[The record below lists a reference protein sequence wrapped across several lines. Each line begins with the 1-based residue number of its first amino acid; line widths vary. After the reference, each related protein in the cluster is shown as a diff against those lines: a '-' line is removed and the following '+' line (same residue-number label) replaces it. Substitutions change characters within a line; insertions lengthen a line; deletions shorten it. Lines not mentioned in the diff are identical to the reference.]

1 MAVSIINEYMFF
13 SFYDIFDEK
22 GITKKITNM
31 PFVTYPNDVPCDE
44 VNMFLRKIFE
54 NGSAKV
60 STLTSYAYNLIHLV
74 DFCYKNKLPFHRLS
88 DSSFTL
94 FVQGLQA
101 ERDTFGQVKRGSNR
115 VRDIATRCLMFLE
128 SVQIEQELKNFIGEG
143 NQYAIKIK
151 FKETKVKLEGRPD
164 KFTIARTHTS
174 MPSPEP
180 KRKNYPASNDDM
192 LTVWDYICRL
202 ENRELRERNK
212 ALYQCLEYLGARRLE
227 VSLMTVQDIKDAILT
242 DDAPSLKINTVKRA
256 EGTLRYIPIPSGILA
271 NINQYIT
278 IRKKIIN
285 RTLKKHGLKDHGF
298 LFVSSTTG
306 KPLSEKTITSLLND
320 WAKAVGIKG
329 KFHPHQFRHS
339 FITRKLVEIIL
350 ANNINNTDDFRRTLL
365 NQEKFKIQLK
375 EWSGHSNI
383 SSLETYIHLAFAEI
397 VGYSKTYN
405 AVRLND
411 AVKAM
416 EQTLAELEGRIAN
429 KSILTTEALI
439 KLKQSITYF
448 KSDLDSSLDEMT
460 YAHMPNYGP

>member
-101 ERDTFGQVKRGSNR
+101 ERDTFGKVKRGSNR
-115 VRDIATRCLMFLE
+115 VRDIAARCLVFLE
-128 SVQIEQELKNFIGEG
+128 NIQIEQDLKNFIGEG
-143 NQYAIKIK
+143 NQHAIKIK
-151 FKETKVKLEGRPD
+151 FKESKVKLKGRPD
-164 KFTIARTHTS
+164 KFTIVRTHIS
-174 MPSPEP
+174 MPSTEP

-192 LTVWDYICRL
+192 LTVWSYICRL

-227 VSLMTVQDIKDAILT
+227 ISLMTVQDIKDAILA
-242 DDAPSLKINTVKRA
+242 DD
-256 EGTLRYIPIPSGILA
+256 TLRYIPIPSGILA

-365 NQEKFKIQLK
+365 NQEKFKMQLK
-375 EWSGHSNI
+375 EWSGHSSI

-405 AVRLND
+405 ALRLND
-411 AVKAM
+411 AVKAI
-416 EQTLAELEGRIAN
+416 EQTLTELESRIAN

-439 KLKQSITYF
+439 KLKQSIAYF
-448 KSDLDSSLDEMT
+448 KSDLDSSQNEVPHADSS
-460 YAHMPNYGP
+460 G